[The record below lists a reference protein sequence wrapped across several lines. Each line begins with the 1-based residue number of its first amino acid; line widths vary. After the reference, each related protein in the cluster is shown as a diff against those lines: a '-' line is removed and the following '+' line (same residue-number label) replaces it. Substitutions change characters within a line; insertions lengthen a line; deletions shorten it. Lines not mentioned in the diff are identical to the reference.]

1 MVALPPN
8 SNTAAARLRRMKL
21 LATGLLALM
30 AGLFVTATL
39 LHLAP
44 LRAFAEAAMVG
55 AIADWFAVVA
65 LFRRPLGL
73 PIPHTAIIPRNKDRI
88 GRALGDFM
96 ANNFLAPGLVGER
109 LERLD
114 AAARLAQWL
123 AQPETT
129 RKLAQRAAALAPV
142 LVDALDGPE
151 AAAFARNG
159 LNGALRTIPAA
170 PLAAR
175 VLAVLMTQ
183 GHHQTLFD
191 RFLDGAEA
199 FLDGH
204 ADGVRQQVSGHSW
217 RWLPGWLDRKLADK
231 VVDGSRDLL
240 AELRDPAHPWRAE
253 FEDSA
258 VELCRR
264 LAQDPD
270 LRAQGEAVKAEVL
283 AHPAVQAALDGA
295 WEAGK
300 SRLRAALAEDGR
312 ALVPA
317 AERLLSTLAA
327 RLDDDPHLRA
337 VLNRWLRRVVERLV
351 VPNRA
356 AIGDFIASVVTRW
369 DARTMADKLELH
381 VGRDLQYI
389 RLSGTLVGGCVG
401 LAIHGLS
408 RLLG

>member
-1 MVALPPN
+1 MVPLPAD
-8 SNTAAARLRRMKL
+8 SNTAAARLRRMKM
-21 LATGLLALM
+21 LALGLLVLM
-30 AGLFVTATL
+30 AALFVTATL
-39 LHLAP
+39 LRLDA

-114 AAARLAQWL
+114 VAARLAAWL
-123 AQPETT
+123 GQPETT
-129 RKLAQRAAALAPV
+129 HKLAQRAAALAPA

-151 AAAFARNG
+151 AAAFARRS
-159 LNGALRTIPAA
+159 LADSLATVPAA

-175 VLAVLMTQ
+175 VLAVLVAG
-183 GHHQTLFD
+183 GHHHALFD
-191 RFLDGAEA
+191 RFLDGAQA

-240 AELRDPAHPWRAE
+240 TELRDPAHPWRAE
-253 FEDSA
+253 FEASA

-270 LRAQGEAVKAEVL
+270 LHRQGEAIKAEIL
-283 AHPAVQAALDGA
+283 AHPAVQAALDDG
-295 WEAGK
+295 WEAAK
-300 SRLRAALAEDGR
+300 HRLRAALAEDGA

-317 AERLLSTLAA
+317 LERLLSALAA
-327 RLDDDPHLRA
+327 RLAADPHPRA
-337 VLNRWLRRVVERLV
+337 VLNRWLRRMVERLA

-356 AIGDFIASVVTRW
+356 AIGDFIASVVARW

-401 LAIHGLS
+401 LAIHAVS